1 MIRGAKSIP
10 PTAGD
15 AALRVTLVACLFYA
29 AFGAFLQWFPVWLI
43 DARGFTGGQLGL
55 AIAWA
60 GIGRIFVGP
69 LTSAWA
75 EGRRDRRA
83 PLLLLAALTM
93 AGLLALGMGPAFGI
107 SFALAFG
114 LEISFWGIIAFLEAA
129 LLRLTNAST
138 CPRYGVARGLAS
150 LAFVAGNIGVGILID
165 RFGNWAVW
173 VWLALT
179 IWGLI
184 AATTAL
190 PAEPVRRAVGVN
202 YSARLSSGLAMLRV
216 PDFAL
221 LIFGCGLIQAAHQYY
236 YIFGTKLWIAATGMS
251 SAMAG
256 WLFALGVIAEAG
268 LLMVFATWLE
278 RDRPAT
284 LMIAGG
290 IGALLRWTLMAQDP
304 GIPLLAL
311 LQLLHA
317 ASFALTFLGAMRG
330 IQSMW
335 GHQRTPTA
343 QMMFMALATAPA
355 QALASYASGE
365 LYEAGWGVRG
375 YMAMAGF
382 AAAGLVLVTVLWWRG
397 RASGGQT

>member
-1 MIRGAKSIP
+1 MIGATKATPRSP
-10 PTAGD
+10 GD

-83 PLLLLAALTM
+83 PLLLLAVLSM
-93 AGLLALGMGPAFGI
+93 AGLLALGMGPAFGV

-114 LEISFWGIIAFLEAA
+114 LEISVWGIIAFLEAA
-129 LLRLTNAST
+129 LLRLTTAASR
-138 CPRYGVARGLAS
+138 PRYGVARGLAS

-173 VWLALT
+173 VWLAVT
-179 IWGLI
+179 VWGLI
-184 AATTAL
+184 VALTRL
-190 PAEPVRRAVGVN
+190 PAEPIRRSAAVGFG
-202 YSARLSSGLAMLRV
+202 ARLTGGLAMLRV

-251 SAMAG
+251 AATAG
-256 WLFALGVIAEAG
+256 WLFALGVIAEAA
-268 LLMVFATWLE
+268 LLMGFAARLE
-278 RDRPAT
+278 RYRPAT

-304 GIPLLAL
+304 GITGLAL

-317 ASFALTFLGAMRG
+317 ASFALTFLGSMRG
-330 IQSMW
+330 IMALW

-355 QALASYASGE
+355 QALASYASGR
-365 LYEAGWGVRG
+365 LYEAGWGERG
-375 YMAMAGF
+375 YLAMAGF
-382 AAAGLVLVTVLWWRG
+382 AAAGLVPVLLLWWRG
-397 RASGGQT
+397 ARSAA

>member
-1 MIRGAKSIP
+1 MNRPALP
-10 PTAGD
+10 APGD
-15 AALRVTLVACLFYA
+15 QAARHITLVACLFYA

-43 DARGFTGGQLGL
+43 DARGFSGGQLGL

-83 PLLLLAALTM
+83 PLLLLAGLTL
-93 AGLLALGMGPAFGI
+93 AGLLALGIGPALGV
-107 SFALAFG
+107 SVALVFA
-114 LEISFWGIIAFLEAA
+114 LEISVWGIIAFLEAA
-129 LLRLTNAST
+129 LLRLTNART
-138 CPRYGVARGLAS
+138 RPRYGMARGLAS

-165 RFGNWAVW
+165 HFGNWAVW
-173 VWLALT
+173 VWLALSV
-179 IWGLI
+179 WGLI

-190 PAEPVRRAVGVN
+190 PAEPVRRHADIA
-202 YSARLSSGLAMLRV
+202 YSARLGSGLAMLRL

-236 YIFGTKLWIAATGMS
+236 YIFGTKLWMAATGMS
-251 SAMAG
+251 AAAAG
-256 WLFALGVIAEAG
+256 WLFALGVIAEAA
-268 LLMVFATWLE
+268 LLMLGAGWLD
-278 RDRPAT
+278 RFRPAT
-284 LMIAGG
+284 LMVAGG
-290 IGALLRWTLMAQDP
+290 IGALLRWSLMATDP
-304 GIPLLAL
+304 GIPALAL

-330 IQSMW
+330 ITAMW

-365 LYEAGWGVRG
+365 LYEAGWGARG
-375 YMAMAGF
+375 YLAMAGF
-382 AAAGLVLVTVLWWRG
+382 AVAGLVLVALLWWRG
-397 RASGGQT
+397 RRAA